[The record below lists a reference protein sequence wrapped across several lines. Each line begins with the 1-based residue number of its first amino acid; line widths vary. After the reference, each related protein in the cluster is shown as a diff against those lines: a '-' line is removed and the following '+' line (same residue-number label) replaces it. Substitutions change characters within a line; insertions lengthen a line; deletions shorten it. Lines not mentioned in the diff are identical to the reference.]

1 MVKLKTQV
9 EGLTVKVDNDAL
21 NKSFNKSMQRGSTI
35 SSKVVDDEDFND
47 EESHND
53 KNINTKRRLSRMSSK
68 LSSMSKTKNKAGFKG
83 KMEEITKKIK
93 EMSLNIERNMEDV
106 KRIKSQEK
114 ERDDI
119 IKVFTDSVKSL
130 QSQHE
135 KWIQSNESI
144 EIRQDQIDSII
155 SETISTVNSK
165 AKEVSNTQKSISK
178 EINDF
183 KEEYK
188 EGFRR
193 ILKWEINI
201 REIKNNINLIQKKL
215 KESDKD
221 PKSETNFSKFMCKI
235 DAQFDILYKRIK
247 VMAEEQSEFN
257 IGIKNQQ
264 DMMMKPTQ
272 VQINTMRQENK
283 MIHKELERTQI
294 ANREMLSE
302 ISSLRGVTTAMS
314 PSPRLSMK
322 LNERFANFNSSM
334 NDRKT
339 SVSVYIVKLFD

>member
-47 EESHND
+47 EESHID

-68 LSSMSKTKNKAGFKG
+68 LSSMSKNKNKAGFKG

-93 EMSLNIERNMEDV
+93 EMSLNIERTMEDV

-135 KWIQSNESI
+135 KWIQANENI